1 VVVVFFIW
9 QRITAVVVPV
19 DHLYS
24 EIHRVA
30 AIDLPPWSNYC
41 NKKIQEKYVYR
52 EPYLSTCIVKQS
64 SSILWLP
71 VHTSAE

>member
-30 AIDLPPWSNYC
+30 ATDLPPWSNYC
-41 NKKIQEKYVYR
+41 KKKKIQEKYVYR
-52 EPYLSTCIVKQS
+52 ESVKQYT
-64 SSILWLP
+64 IA
-71 VHTSAE
+71 TSTYIGRVVFYSK